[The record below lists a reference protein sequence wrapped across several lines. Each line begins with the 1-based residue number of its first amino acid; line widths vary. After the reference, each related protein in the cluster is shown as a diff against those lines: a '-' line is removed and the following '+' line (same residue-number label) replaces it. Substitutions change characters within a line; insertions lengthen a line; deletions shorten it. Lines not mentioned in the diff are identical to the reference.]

1 MKTLSDLQ
9 DAITSSGVGSATLSL
24 AANGKAMASAT
35 FPPAFVSQH
44 QWGDTI
50 EEALN
55 KLFAAA
61 PVVTDDDD
69 EDLL

>member
-9 DAITSSGVGSATLSL
+9 DAIKSKRTGSLTLSISS
-24 AANGKAMASAT
+24 NGKVLASGSFA
-35 FPPAFVSQH
+35 PAFVSQH

-50 EEALN
+50 SDALI

-61 PVVTDDDD
+61 PVIDDD